1 MDFADLTDT
10 PRKQG
15 MLGGTIF
22 FMLVFPIY
30 FGIMGIMNH
39 SGMVD
44 IMSELFVNI
53 SNKTTLPIFTFI
65 SGGHCLIKV
74 GNYDCLIISLSK
86 KQ

>member
-30 FGIMGIMNH
+30 FGI
-39 SGMVD
+39 
-44 IMSELFVNI
+44 I
-53 SNKTTLPIFTFI
+53 SSLKST
-65 SGGHCLIKV
+65 
-74 GNYDCLIISLSK
+74 GNYRLANIIFLVIGLPLIMYILLVKFFFKFYQKFYKKIIIFQILSK
-86 KQ
+86 I